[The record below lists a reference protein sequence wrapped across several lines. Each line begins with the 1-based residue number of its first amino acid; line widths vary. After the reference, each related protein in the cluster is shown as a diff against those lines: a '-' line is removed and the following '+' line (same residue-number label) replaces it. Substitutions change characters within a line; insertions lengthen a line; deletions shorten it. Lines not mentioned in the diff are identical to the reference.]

1 MPLEKALEGDLTIC
15 DPHHHLFPP
24 GSPIH
29 ATYLVEDLR
38 RDINSGHRVV
48 STVYIET
55 GSAYRTERPVH
66 LQPVGETSWVVS
78 QANNDGLMR
87 GIVGYANLM
96 LGHGAEEILA
106 AHIDEGAGRFRGV
119 RYRRNVK
126 GQPEPPTDW
135 LTNPQLHGGV
145 KALERLGLM
154 LEMYISHSEL
164 FALAELARTFPN
176 LPIVLDHLG
185 LGRPS
190 HPQLGQG
197 NRADMLA
204 LWRSELELVAAC
216 ENVSLKIGGLG
227 MPFMTDRTIFP
238 SPPSSVEVST
248 YWRPE
253 MEFVIELFGSA
264 RCMFESNFP
273 MDRGLYDYVTLW
285 NVFKRLTKDMSPS
298 ERAAMFHDNAV
309 RLYRLN

>member
-1 MPLEKALEGDLTIC
+1 
-15 DPHHHLFPP
+15 
-24 GSPIH
+24 
-29 ATYLVEDLR
+29 
-38 RDINSGHRVV
+38 
-48 STVYIET
+48 
-55 GSAYRTERPVH
+55 
-66 LQPVGETSWVVS
+66 
-78 QANNDGLMR
+78 
-87 GIVGYANLM
+87 
-96 LGHGAEEILA
+96 
-106 AHIDEGAGRFRGV
+106 
-119 RYRRNVK
+119 
-126 GQPEPPTDW
+126 
-135 LTNPQLHGGV
+135 
-145 KALERLGLM
+145 
-154 LEMYISHSEL
+154 
-164 FALAELARTFPN
+164 
-176 LPIVLDHLG
+176 
-185 LGRPS
+185 
-190 HPQLGQG
+190 
-197 NRADMLA
+197 MLA